1 MISQIKTYLVA
12 ALASLVSIMGI
23 YVPWRLMAHWCN
35 VSTTANLNALGD
47 GDGNFSMLG
56 AVFVWPLFMFVLPMV
71 VVLILRASKIS
82 RFIQLIAVLG
92 LFFLCYSLPAIDA
105 LIGIPSGGENG
116 FTQWAT
122 NDSGFTTPFLSA
134 IACPITY
141 ICGSI
146 VGGVVGVRKE
156 IEKTDPKPSNGEP
169 SP

>member
-82 RFIQLIAVLG
+82 RFMEKFARPCVSKIIESYLANRIPDHIEIASRILG
-92 LFFLCYSLPAIDA
+92 
-105 LIGIPSGGENG
+105 
-116 FTQWAT
+116 
-122 NDSGFTTPFLSA
+122 
-134 IACPITY
+134 
-141 ICGSI
+141 
-146 VGGVVGVRKE
+146 
-156 IEKTDPKPSNGEP
+156 SN
-169 SP
+169 